1 MQSDSRRGNCA
12 DSHELSAGGRK
23 DPQTDEKTGGS
34 GFIFEKLDI
43 FMGDDIFLPMQQ
55 LNHLRRQGLE
65 ALEEEMLRP
74 WKQRK
79 AKERDLKDIP
89 ETEKQ
94 TTKEFLTAAVETEE
108 QLAAVEKTDGVKRI
122 YADCGIFPGV
132 WFCSECGKM
141 DSQIGRRGERTV
153 SYIAANSFETGNLME
168 GKRLFKN
175 WFRKVLEAFWCGIWK
190 AMES

>member
-1 MQSDSRRGNCA
+1 M
-12 DSHELSAGGRK
+12 
-23 DPQTDEKTGGS
+23 
-34 GFIFEKLDI
+34 FEKLDI

-122 YADCGIFPGV
+122 YANCGIFPVSGFV
-132 WFCSECGKM
+132 QNVESWIHRLEERGKNCFLHC
-141 DSQIGRRGERTV
+141 RE
-153 SYIAANSFETGNLME
+153 SFETGNLME

-190 AMES
+190 AMESWM